1 MSLPTPDRFS
11 DYLVF
16 VDESGDH
23 GLTVVNRD
31 FPLFALAF
39 CVFPKTGYVDEVTPA
54 LRRLKLA
61 TFGHD
66 LSCCTST
73 TSARRRGRLRL

>member
-1 MSLPTPDRFS
+1 MSSNLPMTFG

-23 GLTVVNRD
+23 GLTAVNRD

-39 CVFPKTGYVDEVTPA
+39 CVFPKAASSNT
-54 LRRLKLA
+54 A
-61 TFGHD
+61 TQIV
-66 LSCCTST
+66 L
-73 TSARRRGRLRL
+73 

>member
-1 MSLPTPDRFS
+1 VSTPADTFS

-23 GLTVVNRD
+23 GMTNINLD

-39 CVFPKTGYVDEVTPA
+39 CVFPKTAYVDEVTPCC
-54 LRRLKLA
+54 LK
-61 TFGHD
+61 
-66 LSCCTST
+66 SK
-73 TSARRRGRLRL
+73 

>member
-1 MSLPTPDRFS
+1 MSSNLPTPFG

-23 GLTVVNRD
+23 ALAAVNRD

-39 CVFPKTGYVDEVTPA
+39 CVFPKAAYMDEATPA
-54 LRRLKLA
+54 VRRLKLA
-61 TFGHD
+61 AFGHD
-66 LSCCTST
+66 
-73 TSARRRGRLRL
+73 